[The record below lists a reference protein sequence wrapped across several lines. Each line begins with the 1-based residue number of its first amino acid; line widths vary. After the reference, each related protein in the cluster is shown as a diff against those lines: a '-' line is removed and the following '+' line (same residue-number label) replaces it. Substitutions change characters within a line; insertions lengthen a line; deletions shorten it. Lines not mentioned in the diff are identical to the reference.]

1 MAQENRK
8 RALSELKI
16 MSAILTRYIGRRFSV
31 DDDGQQV
38 ILRQCD
44 NERKNGKNFYLELVS
59 SDAEVAAEM

>member
-44 NERKNGKNFYLELVS
+44 NERKNGKIFYLELVS
-59 SDAEVAAEM
+59 SDVEVAAEM